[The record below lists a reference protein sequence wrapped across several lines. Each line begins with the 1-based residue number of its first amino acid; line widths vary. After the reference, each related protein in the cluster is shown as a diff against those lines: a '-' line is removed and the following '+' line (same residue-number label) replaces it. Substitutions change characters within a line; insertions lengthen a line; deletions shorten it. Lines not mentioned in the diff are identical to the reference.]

1 MGFSIICS
9 LAVKSIF
16 RQQSLHLG
24 ITNATTDGSNIA
36 NDTTS
41 IIENKQSTNLSMP
54 ISPTS
59 VLKYEYDQSNVSASS
74 SPSSSS
80 SNLAIDSTATHTAA
94 SPSLPNESGSTA
106 LNSIKSI
113 PTKMN
118 VNQMDSHQN
127 KKSASSISPSPP
139 NVTATVTATSNIATA
154 ITANAFQPSQI
165 VLQSII
171 GATNT
176 SNHMNEPHQMHR
188 NTKSTLTAMKNAENM
203 HRSEF
208 IGHIN
213 ILIHNISVINLTDKH
228 DSEKSER
235 EWMSTATESP

>member
-1 MGFSIICS
+1 
-9 LAVKSIF
+9 
-16 RQQSLHLG
+16 
-24 ITNATTDGSNIA
+24 
-36 NDTTS
+36 
-41 IIENKQSTNLSMP
+41 MP

-59 VLKYEYDQSNVSASS
+59 VLKYEYDQSNANASASP
-74 SPSSSS
+74 SPSSSLIS
-80 SNLAIDSTATHTAA
+80 AGVHQPNLPIDSTTTLIAA
-94 SPSLPNESGSTA
+94 SPLLRNESGSTA

-127 KKSASSISPSPP
+127 KKSASSTSSSPP
-139 NVTATVTATSNIATA
+139 NVAAIVTATSIITTAT
-154 ITANAFQPSQI
+154 TANVFQPSQI
-165 VLQSII
+165 ILQSTI

-176 SNHMNEPHQMHR
+176 SNHINIPHQMHR
-188 NTKSTLTAMKNAENM
+188 NAKSTLTAMKNAENIR
-203 HRSEF
+203 RSEF

-235 EWMSTATESP
+235 EWMSTVADS